1 MGKITLC
8 IKGTAGAVAGIAAA
22 IFGPL
27 NTLFYGLLFCVVA
40 DYVTGICAAIYQRK
54 LDSRAGFDG
63 ILKKAVLMMVVALA
77 HVVGNVTGIVQIRD
91 IVIGFYIA
99 NEGLSILENAAKM
112 DIKYTEKLKKWL
124 SQLKEIQ

>member
-1 MGKITLC
+1 MGKITLF
-8 IKGTAGAVAGIAAA
+8 IKGAASVTAGVVSAV
-22 IFGPL
+22 FGPL

-40 DYVTGICAAIYQRK
+40 DYITGICAAIYQHR
-54 LDSRAGFDG
+54 LDSRAGFEG
-63 ILKKAVLMMVVALA
+63 ILKKAVLMTVVALS
-77 HVVGNVTGIVQIRD
+77 HVVGKVTGIAEIRD

-112 DIKYTEKLKKWL
+112 DIKYTEKLKNWL

>member
-1 MGKITLC
+1 MEKIALYL
-8 IKGTAGAVAGIAAA
+8 KGAAGVTAGIASA

-40 DYVTGICAAIYQRK
+40 DYITGICAAIYQRR
-54 LDSRAGFDG
+54 LDSRAGFEG
-63 ILKKAVLMMVVALA
+63 ILKKAVLMTVVALS
-77 HVVGNVTGIVQIRD
+77 HVVGNVTGIAEVRD

-112 DIKYTEKLKKWL
+112 DIKYTKKLKNWL
-124 SQLKEIQ
+124 SQLREMQ